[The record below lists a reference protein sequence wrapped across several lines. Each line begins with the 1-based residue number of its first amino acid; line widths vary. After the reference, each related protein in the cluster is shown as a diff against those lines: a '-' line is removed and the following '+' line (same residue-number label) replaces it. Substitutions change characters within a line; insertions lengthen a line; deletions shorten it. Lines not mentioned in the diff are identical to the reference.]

1 MMTGR
6 ALARSDN
13 RLSFTDQAMF
23 LSLRAAGEEPVAQ
36 LVSVHEHAVD
46 LDGLRRFHRN
56 FDQGL
61 IGRRIERSPLPFGR
75 HRWVKPDRPPPE
87 LDIADC
93 ARPRAELSDWADE
106 RARLPIDP
114 EWGPGWHMG
123 VLPLTD
129 GSTAFSLVMSHCLV
143 DGFGAFATIVD
154 AVKGNVRDFGYPAPR
169 SRTRGRAIASDLR
182 ETLQGAPEVAR
193 ALGPAAKL
201 LLRSRR
207 DRARPATSRPTAIL
221 GDGED
226 GDVVVPAIQI
236 YVDLGDWDARAKTL
250 GGTSQSLLVGFAA
263 KLGERMGRRRTE
275 DGAVPLLLPV
285 SDRTPDDTRANAAT
299 LTSIRVDPTQVTTDL
314 SRTRALL
321 VEAWW
326 ASREAS
332 DEVGQLLPLIPF
344 VPKRMVKRGTSALF
358 DFTDLPVSCSSL
370 GDVDPAV
377 GRVDGTDAEYI
388 MLRGVDRRVT
398 RQALEQRGGILT
410 VVGGRIL
417 GKMCITVVAYQPGGE
432 NSKSHLRELAAHAL
446 AEFDITGKID

>member
-1 MMTGR
+1 
-6 ALARSDN
+6 
-13 RLSFTDQAMF
+13 MF

-36 LVSVHEHAVD
+36 LVSVYEHAVD

-75 HRWVKPDRPPPE
+75 HRWVQPDRPPPE

-154 AVKGNVRDFGYPAPR
+154 AVKGDARDFGYPAPR

-285 SDRTPDDTRANAAT
+285 SDRTPDDTRAIAAS
-299 LTSIRVDPTQVTTDL
+299 LISIRVDPTEVTKDL
-314 SRTRALL
+314 SPARLAIRQGLKTA
-321 VEAWW
+321 
-326 ASREAS
+326 REVH
-332 DEVGQLLPLIPF
+332 DETLQLLPLIPF
-344 VPKRMVKRGTSALF
+344 VPKRAVKRGTNALF
-358 DFTDLPVSCSSL
+358 NFTDLPVSCSSL
-370 GDVDPAV
+370 GELDPAV
-377 GRVDGTDAEYI
+377 GRVDGTDAEYV
-388 MLRGVDRRVT
+388 MLRGVNRRVT

-410 VVGGRIL
+410 LIGGRL
-417 GKMCITVVAYQPGGE
+417 VGKMSISVVAYQPGGE
-432 NSKSHLRELAAHAL
+432 NSKSHLRELAAHTL
-446 AEFDITGKID
+446 AEFDLTGKID